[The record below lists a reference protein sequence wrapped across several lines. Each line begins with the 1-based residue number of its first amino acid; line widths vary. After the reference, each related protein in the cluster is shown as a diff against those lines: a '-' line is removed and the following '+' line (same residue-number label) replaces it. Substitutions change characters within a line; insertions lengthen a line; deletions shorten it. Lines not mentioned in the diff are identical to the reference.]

1 MHIIRAFAP
10 GRAQMSGPVTLTGLR
25 SWYPCAHRFSCEAL
39 SMVDSGRS
47 WRIKRNCSASPT
59 QVAWVFASIVA
70 VSFAFGAVF
79 AAQGLWLVLP
89 FVGIETLAVA
99 AAFFC
104 HGRRAADYEKI
115 EIVGGEIAVEQVE
128 GSQRTVRRLPSPWAR
143 VELQRLGRTGRVT
156 VWLAAG
162 AQRIEVGRHLLD
174 ARRVQLAEEL
184 RMALARPLPA

>member
-1 MHIIRAFAP
+1 MR
-10 GRAQMSGPVTLTGLR
+10 TD
-25 SWYPCAHRFSCEAL
+25 SCEAL
-39 SMVDSGRS
+39 SMFGPARS
-47 WRIKRNCSASPT
+47 WTIKRNCSASPA

-89 FVGIETLAVA
+89 FVGIEMLAVA

-104 HGRRAADYEKI
+104 YGRRAADYERI
-115 EIVGGEIAVEQVE
+115 EIGGDEIAVEKVE
-128 GSQRTVRRLPSPWAR
+128 GSQCTVRRLPSPWAR

-174 ARRVQLAEEL
+174 ARRMQLAEEM

>member
-1 MHIIRAFAP
+1 M
-10 GRAQMSGPVTLTGLR
+10 
-25 SWYPCAHRFSCEAL
+25 
-39 SMVDSGRS
+39 
-47 WRIKRNCSASPT
+47 IKRNCSASPM

-79 AAQGLWLVLP
+79 AAHGLWLVLP

-104 HGRRAADYEKI
+104 YGRRAADYERI
-115 EIVGGEIAVEQVE
+115 EIGGGEIAVEQVE
-128 GSQRTVRRLPSPWAR
+128 GGRRSVRRLPSPWAR
-143 VELQRLGRTGRVT
+143 VELQWLGRTGRVK

-162 AQRIEVGRHLLD
+162 AERIEVGRHLLD

-184 RMALARPLPA
+184 KMALAGPLPA